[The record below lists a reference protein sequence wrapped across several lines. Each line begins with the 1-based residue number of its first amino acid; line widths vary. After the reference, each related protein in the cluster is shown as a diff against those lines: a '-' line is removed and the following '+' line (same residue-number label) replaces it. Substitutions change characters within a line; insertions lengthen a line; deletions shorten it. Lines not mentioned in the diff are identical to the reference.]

1 MESIKQKLGPPAY
14 AARPDFRNLGVILRL
29 LLAVNLL
36 AVLTVLVRVDDPGML
51 LPELVLM
58 AGRVE
63 LPLFLSVLLLYSL
76 ALRLHALTAEWSFA
90 GVCGVA
96 LVSVVLTWP
105 LVQESEGGSL
115 FRSLGWALGATLLC
129 LLYFDYRS
137 RLFSP
142 ALTEARLL
150 ALTARIRPHFLFNTL
165 NGVLGVIRT
174 DPLRAERGLEEL
186 ADLFRVF
193 MRDNR
198 ELVPLGDEIAL
209 CKRYLELEKLR
220 LGERLRVRWEVSL
233 GADDELARALVPAL
247 LLQPLVEN
255 AVYHG
260 VEPRLDAGEVV
271 VRVAQQGRDLLLEV
285 DNEAVAQASHHAGNN
300 MALDN
305 IRERL
310 MLFYDLEG
318 RLESD
323 CSKGRYCVRIR
334 LPIRSSSA

>member
-1 MESIKQKLGPPAY
+1 MESIKQKLGPPAS
-14 AARPDFRNLGVILRL
+14 AARPDFRNLGVVLRVL
-29 LLAVNLL
+29 LVVNLL
-36 AVLTVLVRVDDPGML
+36 AVLTVLVRVDDPDML
-51 LPELVLM
+51 LSELVLM

-63 LPLFLSVLLLYSL
+63 LPLFLAVLLLYALAPRLNALQARLSL
-76 ALRLHALTAEWSFA
+76 A
-90 GVCGVA
+90 GVCGVVC
-96 LVSVVLTWP
+96 VSVLLTWP
-105 LVQESEGGSL
+105 LVQEGEGARL
-115 FRSLGWALGATLLC
+115 FRSLSWALGAAVLS

-174 DPLRAERGLEEL
+174 DPRRAERGLEEL

-209 CKRYLELEKLR
+209 CERYLELEKLR
-220 LGERLRVRWEVSL
+220 LGERLQVRWEVSS
-233 GADDELARALVPAL
+233 GVGDALASALVPAL

-271 VRVAQQGRDLLLEV
+271 VRVAQQGGDLVLEV
-285 DNEAVAQASHHAGNN
+285 DNEAVSLASHHAGNN

-310 MLFYDLEG
+310 MLFYDLEA
-318 RLESD
+318 RLEID
-323 CSKGRYCVRIR
+323 CSNGRYCVRIR
-334 LPIRSSSA
+334 LPVRRAPA